1 MVNVKNENNILGRD
15 IRMSLMKTTPLNYD
29 EDYPTID
36 EDYPI
41 KHVVRHRGFQAKAQ
55 ELAADREIYKLT
67 TTWGDRLSP
76 CVIKS
81 LSPHQC
87 LQLKKVIEK
96 SLPINHIGNIHSL
109 DDVTLKAYLSSWFVR
124 LYSQSFEIPGKKRK
138 PLNHRPVTLLTG
150 LFVFTNQPI
159 ILRNVQRG
167 LWTCLHHWALLSCQ
181 LMGSMGALWGKKI
194 LRECCRPGSFRSN
207 R

>member
-1 MVNVKNENNILGRD
+1 MVNVKNQNNILGRD
-15 IRMSLMKTTPLNYD
+15 IRMSLMKATPLL
-29 EDYPTID
+29 PQ
-36 EDYPI
+36 
-41 KHVVRHRGFQAKAQ
+41 KLLVHVVRHRGLQAKAQ
-55 ELAADREIYKLT
+55 ELAADGEIYKVT

-96 SLPINHIGNIHSL
+96 SLPINHIGNTHSL
-109 DDVTLKAYLSSWFVR
+109 DDVTLKAYLSYWFVR

-138 PLNHRPVTLLTG
+138 PLNHRPVTPLTG

-181 LMGSMGALWGKKI
+181 LMGSMGACWGKKI